1 MRVKLAA
8 GDLMR
13 FEQIGQSFVA
23 QVEDIDLRAIND
35 NQFDDLYQA
44 WLRFGVLRIR
54 GQSLT
59 DNELQLF
66 SNRFGPLEE
75 IPYGNISEKEKEKIK
90 NRYVTVISNIKVDGR
105 PIGGLG
111 NKEAT
116 WHSDMTYIDNPP
128 PASILMSI
136 EVPEFG
142 GDTHFSDQKAAYQSL
157 PKELVSR
164 VEGLSIKH
172 NAAHTSVGDLR
183 RGFDPI
189 DDPRAA
195 PGAIHPII
203 RIHNET
209 KDNMLYLGR
218 RELAYVAGLELE
230 ASEQLLDEIWH
241 YAASDENI
249 WTQRWEVGDVIIW
262 DNRRVLHR
270 RDGFDQRQRRLM
282 KRCQVM
288 SAVA

>member
-1 MRVKLAA
+1 
-8 GDLMR
+8 MR
-13 FEQIGQSFVA
+13 FEQIGKSFVA
-23 QVEDIDLRAIND
+23 QTEDIDLSAINND
-35 NQFDDLYQA
+35 QFDELYQA
-44 WLRFGVLRIR
+44 WLQFGVLRIR
-54 GQSLT
+54 GQTLS
-59 DNELQLF
+59 DKELQRF

-75 IPYGNISEKEKEKIK
+75 IPYGKISEKEKKKIK
-90 NRYVTVISNIKVDGR
+90 NRYVTVISNIEVDGR

-111 NKEAT
+111 NKEAS

-142 GDTHFSDQKAAYQSL
+142 GDTHFSDQKAAYLGL

-164 VEGLSIKH
+164 VQNLSIKH
-172 NAAHTSVGDLR
+172 NSAHTSVGDLR

-189 DDPRAA
+189 DDPREA

-209 KDNMLYLGR
+209 KDNLLYLGR

-230 ASEQLLDEIWH
+230 ASEQLLDEIWR
-241 YAASDENI
+241 YAASDENV

-270 RDGFDQRQRRLM
+270 RDAFDQRQRRLM